1 MFQTTDSILTVPGV
15 GKKYQ
20 TKLENLGIKTIGD
33 FLYHLPHR
41 YDDFSEFKKIDE
53 VRIGETVTIQGRIS
67 SVKTTQAWKRRMTI
81 TEAYIDDDT
90 GSIKI
95 TWFNAPGPLRYLTK
109 GKALRISGKIGVDKK
124 QEAFFSHPNFE
135 FIPVSALQREQS
147 ETVIQI
153 DADLPSSDANTSCN
167 TGILAPV
174 YHETAGLTSFWFRRI
189 MKGLLEQVEVEDFI
203 PQDILKSQNL
213 IDLATALQHIHF
225 PRSSEEVELAKKR
238 FAFEKIFL
246 IQLKSLLSKKDWNKR
261 IAPKIPFNKEYIKT
275 FVSSLPFTL
284 TNAQKKCTWQIIKD
298 LEKDQPMNRLL
309 EGDVGT
315 GKTVV
320 SAIATLSVMNQ
331 LFQVALL
338 APTEV
343 LAVQH
348 YNSLR
353 KFFNKLDFTIAL
365 LTRSEVKCAPAN
377 KPSQKTTKPKL
388 LEKLASGEIDLIVG
402 THAII
407 QKSVIFKNIGL
418 AIIDEQHRFGVRQR
432 AFLQQ
437 DSVALSSASKENL
450 EAVPLDESERGE
462 VRLLKFSKKSKN
474 SAGNLPAGEAGVL
487 PPRGATSDERP
498 ACRRGRGRTLRNTT
512 SKQKLTPH
520 LLSMTATPIPR
531 TLSLAMFSNLDLS
544 IIDEFPAG
552 RKEIKTSVVKSE
564 GRNQV
569 HQFIRSELQ
578 QGRQAFIIFPL
589 VEETS
594 KMSEIKAATEERERL
609 QKDIFPEFKLGLLHG
624 KMKPVEKNKI
634 MSDFKNKKLDILVA
648 TSVVE
653 VGVDVPNATIM
664 IIEGAERF
672 GLSQLHQFRGRVGR
686 GEHQSYCFLFTSDT
700 VADSTAR
707 LNVLERTNDGFKISE
722 ADLKLRGPGQFMGTA
737 QSGVPDIA
745 MESLS
750 DVKTIEQAKIE
761 AQRIINFDPELEKL
775 PLIKK
780 EIQKLGSVTHW
791 E

>member
-1 MFQTTDSILTVPGV
+1 MFKMNEPVDVIDGV
-15 GKKYQ
+15 GKKYL
-20 TKLENLGIKTIGD
+20 TKLENLGIKTVGD

-41 YDDFSEFKKIDE
+41 YDDFSEFKKVDQIT
-53 VRIGETVTIQGRIS
+53 IGETITIQGRVS
-67 SVKTTQAWKRRMTI
+67 SVKTSQAYRRRMTI
-81 TEAYIDDDT
+81 TEAYIEDDT
-90 GSIKI
+90 GSIKA
-95 TWFNAPGPLRYLTK
+95 TWFNTPAPLRYLTK
-109 GKALRISGKIGVDKK
+109 GKAIRISGKIGLDKK
-124 QEAFFSHPNFE
+124 NEAFFSHPNFE

-153 DADLPSSDANTSCN
+153 DADLPSSNADTGCD
-167 TGILAPV
+167 TGIMAPI
-174 YHETAGLTSFWFRRI
+174 YPETAGLKSFWFRRT
-189 MKGLLEQVEVEDFI
+189 MKDLLANVEVEDFI
-203 PQDILKSQNL
+203 PQDVLKSQKL
-213 IDLATALQHIHF
+213 VDLATALQHIHF
-225 PRSSEEVELAKKR
+225 PRSTEEVEIARKR

-261 IAPKIPFNKEYIKT
+261 IAPKIPFNEDYVKN

-298 LEKDQPMNRLL
+298 LEKGQPMNRLL

-320 SAIATLSVMNQ
+320 SAIASLSVMNQ
-331 LFQVALL
+331 LYQVALL

-353 KFFNKLDFTIAL
+353 RFFSKLDFTIAI
-365 LTRSEVKCAPAN
+365 LTRSEVRCAPAN
-377 KPSQKTTKPKL
+377 KPDKKITKPKL
-388 LEKLASGEIDLIVG
+388 LENLASGEIDLIVG

-407 QKSVIFKNIGL
+407 QKSVIFKNLGL

-437 DSVALSSASKENL
+437 DAVELSSASGKTKNK
-450 EAVPLDESERGE
+450 ST
-462 VRLLKFSKKSKN
+462 KTKKSKDN
-474 SAGNLPAGEAGVL
+474 NQD
-487 PPRGATSDERP
+487 T
-498 ACRRGRGRTLRNTT
+498 
-512 SKQKLTPH
+512 KITPH

-552 RKEIKTSVVKSE
+552 RKEIITKVVKPA
-564 GRNQV
+564 GRDQV
-569 HQFIRSELQ
+569 HQFIRQQLQ

-594 KMSEIKAATEERERL
+594 KMSEVKAATEERERL
-609 QKDIFPEFKLGLLHG
+609 QKNVFPEFKLGLLHG
-624 KMKPVEKNKI
+624 KMKPIEKNQI
-634 MSDFKNKKLDILVA
+634 MEDFKNKKIDALVA

-686 GEHQSYCFLFTSDT
+686 GEYQSYCFLFTSDNVSNT
-700 VADSTAR
+700 TAR
-707 LNVLERTNDGFKISE
+707 LNVLEKTNDGFKISE

-737 QSGVPDIA
+737 QSGIPDIA

-761 AQRIINFDPELEKL
+761 AQRVIAFDPELEKL
-775 PLIKK
+775 PLVKK
-780 EIQKLGSVTHW
+780 EVEKLGSVTHW